1 MKLSDYAKNHRLWI
15 LCSVLIL
22 IVINGVL
29 FTSTAINQSYID
41 IIYMDLLIVV
51 ILLFNIFYGFIN
63 EKKKYEA
70 VFTSSI
76 ETLKNNRARNDY
88 FIDMFIKVSKK
99 QQNKFLEIE
108 ENYKNGINEIQDYTT
123 QWVHD
128 IKVNIAVCDLLLDE
142 IEAESSRELR
152 NQIEQIKFRI
162 NHILHV
168 TRANHYDQDILAGEV
183 DVCHVLR
190 SAIKENAL
198 FFINK
203 NIEIE
208 TDLSPFSVISDE
220 RWIYYIFGQILNNSS
235 KYTPEGGTLTI
246 KTKEDK
252 QAYYITIKDN
262 GIGISKEDL
271 SRIFNK
277 GFTGK
282 NGKIGTKSTGMGLY
296 YAKKI
301 AEKLSVGIKVDSE
314 EGEYT
319 EFSIIFYKL
328 SDYYKMSN
336 EAIHI

>member
-1 MKLSDYAKNHRLWI
+1 MKLSDYVKNHRLWI

-41 IIYMDLLIVV
+41 IVYMDLLIVV
-51 ILLFNIFYGFIN
+51 ILLFNIFYGFIS

-88 FIDMFIKVSKK
+88 FIDMFIKFSKK

-108 ENYKNGINEIQDYTT
+108 ENYKNDINEIQDYTT

-142 IEAESSRELR
+142 IEAESGRELR

-168 TRANHYDQDILAGEV
+168 TRANHYDQDILVGEV

-235 KYTPEGGTLTI
+235 KYTPEGGALII
-246 KTKEDK
+246 KTNEDK

-296 YAKKI
+296 YAEKI
-301 AEKLSVGIKVDSE
+301 AKKLSVGIKVDSE

-336 EAIHI
+336 EAINI